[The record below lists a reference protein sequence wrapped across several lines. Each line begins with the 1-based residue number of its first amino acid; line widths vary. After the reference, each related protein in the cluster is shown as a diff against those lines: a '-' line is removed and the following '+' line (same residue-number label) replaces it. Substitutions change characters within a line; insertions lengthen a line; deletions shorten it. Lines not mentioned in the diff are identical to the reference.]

1 MDSPR
6 ECYVR
11 ADEDTAAA
19 ADAALP
25 NDRLR
30 LERSALAWR
39 LRAYLLEREALT
51 KPSRGR

>member
-6 ECYVR
+6 ECYAR
-11 ADEDTAAA
+11 ADEDAAA
-19 ADAALP
+19 AVDAALP

-30 LERSALAWR
+30 LERSAFAWR
-39 LRAYLLEREALT
+39 LRADLLEREALT

>member
-6 ECYVR
+6 ECHAR
-11 ADEDTAAA
+11 ADEDAAA
-19 ADAALP
+19 AVDAALP

-30 LERSALAWR
+30 LERSAFAWR
-39 LRAYLLEREALT
+39 LRADLLEREALT